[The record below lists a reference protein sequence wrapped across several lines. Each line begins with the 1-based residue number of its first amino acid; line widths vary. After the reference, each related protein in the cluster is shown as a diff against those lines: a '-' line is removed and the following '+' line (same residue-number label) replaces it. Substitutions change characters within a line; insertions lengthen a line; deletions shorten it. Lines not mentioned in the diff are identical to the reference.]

1 MHLVLLK
8 ITRVKKMPLKIFQDY
23 VKDLCNSKKMDVEE
37 FVRKLN
43 ECKQPGVSSAT
54 VSQFS
59 TFI

>member
-1 MHLVLLK
+1 
-8 ITRVKKMPLKIFQDY
+8 MPLKIFQDY